1 MTEADSQTMMKK
13 LFVTLIAALL
23 SFSAVAGDAPDVL
36 IKRVSEEVLE
46 IVRQDKDVRNG
57 DIQKI
62 AALVDA
68 KVLPH
73 FNFQRMTALAVG
85 RDWRSASTAQK
96 TRLQAEFKMLLV
108 RTYANALTSY
118 SNQRIVFRPF
128 RMRDGETEVLVRSE
142 VVQPGAQPVQID
154 YWLELADGQWKVFDV
169 VVAGISL
176 VTNYREQFAR
186 EVRDG
191 GIDGLIASLAA
202 KNKSLEV
209 TANNRAAR

>member
-1 MTEADSQTMMKK
+1 MIKYLSAYFLS
-13 LFVTLIAALL
+13 VLL
-23 SFSAVAGDAPDVL
+23 SFSAVAAEAPDELV
-36 IKRVSEEVLE
+36 KRVSGEVLE
-46 IVRQDKDVRNG
+46 IVRQDKDIRNG

-62 AALVDA
+62 LALVDS
-68 KVLPH
+68 KVLPN

-85 RDWRSASTAQK
+85 RDWRSATPAQK
-96 TRLQAEFKMLLV
+96 TRLAAEFKLLLV
-108 RTYANALTSY
+108 RTYANALTNY

-128 RMRDGETEVLVRSE
+128 RMRDGDTEALVRSE

-154 YWLELADGQWKVFDV
+154 YWLEFADGQWKVFDV

-202 KNKSLEV
+202 KNKSLESP
-209 TANNRAAR
+209 AGNRASR